1 MDLPVKV
8 SCECY
13 EALKQIRQQYGK
25 TKKFAV
31 EEALKEKYPELFE
44 KGE

>member
-1 MDLPVKV
+1 MDLPIKV
-8 SCECY
+8 SSECY
-13 EALKQIRQQYGK
+13 EALKTIKKTFGK